1 MKLPV
6 HGYKVKLQSVGS
18 FVFPHGLVV
27 PQGYDLKALESIGH
41 LLAVESPLIHIWV
54 IFFLELGVL
63 LPVICGG

>member
-1 MKLPV
+1 M
-6 HGYKVKLQSVGS
+6 
-18 FVFPHGLVV
+18 VV